1 MTTKKTTTKKTTTKS
16 VAAPKITRTIIE
28 IPALN
33 EQVLMLKIVG
43 DTPLITHKWSER
55 QKKKIRDK
63 QAKQASNAKEAR
75 DPWQEFCESMYWLTE
90 MPMVPT
96 EEDIKEAKFGFKSIA
111 LKDAAVTACT
121 SVSSVTKVAARQAF
135 HVVGEFLEIQ
145 SNPPYM
151 REDAVR
157 IGMGTSDLRYRGCF
171 DNWSVTFKVRF
182 NADLISTEQ
191 LTHLFNIAGFAV
203 GLGEWRPEK
212 NGQNGMF
219 HVDRA

>member
-1 MTTKKTTTKKTTTKS
+1 MTTKKTTTKTTKKSAVKQKTTR
-16 VAAPKITRTIIE
+16 AIIE

-33 EQVLMLKIVG
+33 EKVLMLKIVG
-43 DTPLITHKWSER
+43 DTPLITHKWSEKQKR
-55 QKKKIRDK
+55 QIRDK
-63 QAKQASNAKEAR
+63 QAKKANNAKEAR
-75 DPWQEFCESMYWLTE
+75 DPWQEFCESMYWLSE
-90 MPMVPT
+90 MPMTPT

-121 SVSSVTKVAARQAF
+121 SVTGVTKIAARQSF
-135 HVVGEFLEIQ
+135 HVVGEFLEIK
-145 SNPPYM
+145 SDPPYM

-171 DNWSVTFKVRF
+171 ENWSITFKVRY
-182 NADLISTEQ
+182 NADLLSAEQ
-191 LTHLFNIAGFAV
+191 LVHLFNIAGFAV

-219 HVDRA
+219 HVDRK